1 MGGHMYWAMFGSDI
15 KGISCNDFYFLG
27 EEGGHKGRA
36 LREWRTFATVILE
49 NGSEI

>member
-27 EEGGHKGRA
+27 EVGNKIIG
-36 LREWRTFATVILE
+36 
-49 NGSEI
+49 